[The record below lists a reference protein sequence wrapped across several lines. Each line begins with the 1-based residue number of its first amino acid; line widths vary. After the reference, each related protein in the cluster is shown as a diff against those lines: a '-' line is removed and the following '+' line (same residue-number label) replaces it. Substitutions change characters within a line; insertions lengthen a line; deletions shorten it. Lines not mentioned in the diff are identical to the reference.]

1 MPHDGGNGGKRL
13 TWFRFFPSDWI
24 EVLGMSEKQAGKRF
38 KELITRLSVNKAPSN
53 SVEESMIKD
62 SFEYTEKK
70 RLAALKRWRERE
82 MNMNSMTLPKNKQ
95 EVIDFA
101 VESGLDVDDAVTW
114 AQINLSE
121 RKGKDKDGNP
131 IVNWNAACS
140 AYCAS
145 VEKKRKARTA

>member
-1 MPHDGGNGGKRL
+1 MLHDGGGNNGKRL

-24 EVLGMSEKQAGKRF
+24 EVLGMTEKQAGKRF
-38 KELITRLSVNKAPSN
+38 KELITRLSVNKAPRS
-53 SVEESMIKD
+53 SIEESMIKD

-82 MNMNSMTLPKNKQ
+82 MNRTQQPLPKNRQ

-101 VESGLDVDDAVTW
+101 VDSGLEVDDAVTW
-114 AQINLSE
+114 AQINLRE

-131 IVNWNAACS
+131 IVNWKAMCS
-140 AYCAS
+140 AYCSAMA
-145 VEKKRKARTA
+145 KKRESA

>member
-1 MPHDGGNGGKRL
+1 MPNDGGKNGKRL

-70 RLAALKRWRERE
+70 RLAALNRWRERE
-82 MNMNSMTLPKNKQ
+82 MTRTPQQLPKNRQ

-101 VESGLDVDDAVTW
+101 VDSGLDVDDAVTW

-121 RKGKDKDGNP
+121 RKGRDKDGNP
-131 IVNWNAACS
+131 IVNWKTMCS

-145 VEKKRKARTA
+145 VDKKRKERTA

>member
-1 MPHDGGNGGKRL
+1 MPHDGWKNGKRL

-24 EVLGMSEKQAGKRF
+24 EVLGMTEKQAGKRF

-82 MNMNSMTLPKNKQ
+82 LNGIQPLPKNKQ

-101 VESGLDVDDAVTW
+101 VASGLDVDDAVTW
-114 AQINLSE
+114 AQINLVE
-121 RKGKDKDGNP
+121 RKGKDKDGNT
-131 IVNWNAACS
+131 IVNWKAMCSGYCS
-140 AYCAS
+140 AMA
-145 VEKKRKARTA
+145 KKRESA